1 MLIHLVVLFSAQT
14 GQMTILMRGPRAPS
28 RTFAGARPRNELPRR
43 ASNKP
48 ERRGRAPAPLAGKNL
63 LAAFA
68 SFGSPVA
75 ILDVSGCESEA
86 PVLFRT
92 DLCSGMQDTDW

>member
-48 ERRGRAPAPLAGKNL
+48 ERQGRAPAPLAAKNL
-63 LAAFA
+63 LAASD
-68 SFGSPVA
+68 SFGRPGGNPRCKGVRITSACP
-75 ILDVSGCESEA
+75 LSHRLLLWDPGY
-86 PVLFRT
+86 
-92 DLCSGMQDTDW
+92 

>member
-43 ASNKP
+43 ASTKP
-48 ERRGRAPAPLAGKNL
+48 ERQGRAPAPLAAKNL
-63 LAAFA
+63 LAAFD
-68 SFGSPVA
+68 SFGSPGRNPRRQRVRIRSPCPLSHRLA
-75 ILDVSGCESEA
+75 LWA
-86 PVLFRT
+86 P
-92 DLCSGMQDTDW
+92 GY

>member
-48 ERRGRAPAPLAGKNL
+48 VPSSLVLIPLIR
-63 LAAFA
+63 FA
-68 SFGSPVA
+68 HCFDKIYSLT
-75 ILDVSGCESEA
+75 LDYTPGCR
-86 PVLFRT
+86 F
-92 DLCSGMQDTDW
+92 